1 MLEPLVEVASEVGL
15 GRRVEA
21 GAVVLVVDFLLMP
34 VLRFVALPV

>member
-21 GAVVLVVDFLLMP
+21 GAVVLVVDFLLKP
-34 VLRFVALPV
+34 ALQFEELLV